1 MSTPTS
7 PPLTYFPAYAG
18 LFAALVLGM
27 SCNAYLDIQYR
38 SFGFEVLFWSILFA
52 LTLRRGWLSQGA
64 PSPQGEKGKKTTL
77 VIGALLSI
85 LVFIPMWGFPRAGVA
100 ILAVLQAGQNCVL
113 LRRRDLYMGLLV
125 SLILVLFAT
134 SHYRADW
141 TMLFYLIPYIV
152 AVVFTLVAEQ
162 ISRRAQDVR
171 RDSLSA
177 GSTGGQWSAILA
189 ATTIILSIGALLYA
203 VTPQTT
209 WYSLFWKYGQP
220 GVIGQSGE
228 IQGNNPA
235 SGSGEQ
241 GQNGNGSGDF
251 GQGGIPGEA
260 QGGISP
266 QEMREA
272 ARRPGM
278 PKWQSA
284 AINQLAD
291 LVEGT
296 ELALT
301 PLRLELDELLNKA
314 KKWLQENQQTLAI
327 SLLLLLIA
335 AVLFALWRLLKET
348 RPVLWLLTRLDY
360 LRLIILQNNAADR
373 VNAHNYYAAMLRLF
387 DLHGTARPPQANV
400 REYLAKIAR
409 EYGHVYEEAEV
420 LTQGFEQARYGN
432 DKLSPDQLRQ
442 MRENYRHL
450 FRHIDCIGA
459 LSR

>member
-100 ILAVLQAGQNCVL
+100 ILALLQAAQNCVL

-209 WYSLFWKYGQP
+209 W
-220 GVIGQSGE
+220 
-228 IQGNNPA
+228 
-235 SGSGEQ
+235 
-241 GQNGNGSGDF
+241 
-251 GQGGIPGEA
+251 
-260 QGGISP
+260 
-266 QEMREA
+266 
-272 ARRPGM
+272 
-278 PKWQSA
+278 
-284 AINQLAD
+284 
-291 LVEGT
+291 
-296 ELALT
+296 
-301 PLRLELDELLNKA
+301 
-314 KKWLQENQQTLAI
+314 
-327 SLLLLLIA
+327 
-335 AVLFALWRLLKET
+335 
-348 RPVLWLLTRLDY
+348 
-360 LRLIILQNNAADR
+360 
-373 VNAHNYYAAMLRLF
+373 
-387 DLHGTARPPQANV
+387 
-400 REYLAKIAR
+400 
-409 EYGHVYEEAEV
+409 
-420 LTQGFEQARYGN
+420 
-432 DKLSPDQLRQ
+432 
-442 MRENYRHL
+442 
-450 FRHIDCIGA
+450 
-459 LSR
+459 